1 MIELRRGN
9 LCLPLAVFGMVMTVS
24 ISAGAQQGVQ
34 QGAETRQPAPAE
46 QQAPPPPQGQPPPA
60 TAPAHGDPKP
70 GDPEKKPQ
78 DQQDKTAASSGRL
91 FGLIPN
97 YLTVNNG
104 ARLPPLTPG
113 QKFKLVAKGAF
124 DPYPIA
130 YSAVLAGI
138 SQAQNSLDG
147 YGQGA
152 QGYAKRYGAIFA
164 DSTIENF
171 TVGAALPS
179 LLHQDPRYYRM
190 GKGGFGQRAWY
201 ALTRIVVI
209 RGDSGREQ
217 FNASEIFGSA
227 IAAGISTYSYHPS
240 GDRELTNVLGVWGT
254 QLGSDSFGYMVK
266 EFWPDI
272 HGWLRRKKAGAPA
285 DSK

>member
-1 MIELRRGN
+1 MGLNRGR
-9 LCLPLAVFGMVMTVS
+9 LCLPLAVCGMVMA
-24 ISAGAQQGVQ
+24 IALSAAGQQGGQ
-34 QGAETRQPAPAE
+34 QGAETQKTAPAE
-46 QQAPPPPQGQPPPA
+46 QQAPPPQAQQPAA
-60 TAPAHGDPKP
+60 TAPAQGDVKP

-78 DQQDKTAASSGRL
+78 DQQDKTGTSSGRM
-91 FGLIPN
+91 FGVMPN

-104 ARLPPLTPG
+104 AQLPPLTPG

-124 DPYPIA
+124 DPYPIV
-130 YSAVLAGI
+130 YTAVLAGI

-190 GKGGFGQRAWY
+190 GKGGFGHRTWY
-201 ALTRIVVI
+201 ALTRIFVI

-227 IAAGISTYSYHPS
+227 IAAGISTYTYHPS
-240 GDRELTNVLGVWGT
+240 EDQKLTNVVGVWGT
-254 QLGSDSFGYMVK
+254 QLGSDSFGYMMK

-272 HGWLRRKKAGAPA
+272 HAWFSRKKAGAPA